1 MSSIT
6 RKVTEADTAISVG
19 SGNVPVLGTPVLI
32 AWLEAAT
39 VAALELPEGQTSVG
53 INVNVDHILASG
65 VGSTI
70 TATAN
75 ITEQTEK
82 TVTFEVQAVDQEN
95 RPVARGSVQRA
106 IVNTER
112 FIDRIPSVPN

>member
-6 RKVTEADTAISVG
+6 REVTEADTAIAVG

-39 VAALELPEGQTSVG
+39 VAALKLPEGQTSVG
-53 INVNVDHILASG
+53 INVNVDHVLASG

-70 TATAN
+70 TASAEITA
-75 ITEQTEK
+75 QTEK
-82 TVTFEVQAVDQEN
+82 TVTFEVQAVDQGN
-95 RPVARGSVQRA
+95 RLVARGTVQRA

-112 FIDRIPSVPN
+112 FIDRIPSVTN